1 MFAASERIVI
11 QPGLWEQKL
20 AQQQDP
26 LQRLAIIDQ
35 LAGHYAYTN
44 VLRAQQLLLEQWKLL
59 QQHEVEDFMF
69 RYFLNKM
76 VVQNQLYDF
85 TGAAETARQGI
96 DYLEAAG
103 SIKQLTEL
111 QIEYAGISIN
121 LGDLEAAERFLQKAM
136 KVLKNFPDQQLHS
149 RIACRR
155 GYLYLH
161 AGNHSIATE
170 QFLNA
175 VSMLEVKEESLPLR
189 DEYFRSLAFAGL
201 GQVYEHNEEYEKS
214 VRAFLQVVDLCERLG
229 MSNRL
234 AWHYL
239 NVGRAYLGLGEVA
252 PAKDYLQKV
261 IDTRDDLSL
270 EARASAYANL
280 GFCTFEEGDSTAALE
295 LLNRAE
301 HLHQELNPNDYSNL
315 CIIASWR
322 GRIET
327 EQGKYEAAQAS
338 FTEALRYAE
347 AEEDYKML
355 AEVHS
360 DFASLYAETEDFR
373 LAYEYQLD
381 HDRFL
386 EIYLEDQDRRQQQEL
401 EMKYQAARKQ
411 QETELLELKATRL
424 QLKALRAQMNPHFI
438 YNALNSIQHFITSNK
453 GAIASRY
460 LAKFAKLMRQSLEYS
475 DEESISLEKE
485 IEFLQDYLYINEKL
499 RFEDRLSYRVMVDD
513 DLEEDILG
521 VPTMIVQPYVE
532 NALEHGLRSRKDGL
546 ITVQFKLWDDDTI
559 CCTVEDN
566 GIGRTKALAQQQND
580 PNRQNYR
587 SRGTQITEKRL
598 ELLRRTKKQEVSVR
612 TIDLYDESTGV
623 ATGTRVEIMIPIVEI
638 QVK

>member
-1 MFAASERIVI
+1 MFAVTEQIVI
-11 QPGLWEQKL
+11 QPGIWEQKL
-20 AQQQDP
+20 AQQEDP

-44 VLRAQQLLLEQWKLL
+44 VLRAQQLLLEQWDLL

-85 TGAAETARQGI
+85 SGAAETASQGHA
-96 DYLEAAG
+96 YLEAAG

-121 LGDLEAAERFLQKAM
+121 LGDLEAAEHFLQKAL
-136 KVLKNFPDQQLHS
+136 KVLKSFPDQQLHS

-155 GYLYLH
+155 GYLHLH
-161 AGNHSIATE
+161 AGSYPEATE

-175 VSMLEVKEESLPLR
+175 ISMLEVKDQHLELR

-201 GQVYEHNEEYEKS
+201 GQVYQHNEEFQKS
-214 VRAFLQVVDLCERLG
+214 VKAFLRVIDLCERLG

-239 NVGRAYLGLGEVA
+239 NVGRAYLGLGQNEA
-252 PAKDYLQKV
+252 AKEYLQKV

-270 EARASAYANL
+270 QARASAYANL
-280 GFCTFEEGDSTAALE
+280 GYCTFEEGDLKSALE
-295 LLNRAE
+295 LLQRAE
-301 HLHQELNPNDYSNL
+301 HLHRELNPNDFSNVA
-315 CIIASWR
+315 IITSWR

-327 EQGKYEAAQAS
+327 EQGNYSTAQGS
-338 FTEALRYAE
+338 FNEALGYAE
-347 AEEDYKML
+347 AQGDYKML
-355 AEVHS
+355 AEVHR
-360 DFASLYAETEDFR
+360 DFATLYAEMEEYQ
-373 LAYEYQLD
+373 LAYEYQLE
-381 HDRFL
+381 HHR
-386 EIYLEDQDRRQQQEL
+386 YLESYLAEQDRRQQQEL
-401 EMKYQAARKQ
+401 EMKYQAARRQ

-453 GAIASRY
+453 GATASRY
-460 LAKFAKLMRQSLEYS
+460 LAKFAKLMRQSLDYS

-499 RFEDRLSYRVMVDD
+499 RFEDRLSYRVIVDD

-546 ITVQFKLWDDDTI
+546 ITVHFKLWDDDTI

-566 GIGRTKALAQQQND
+566 GIGRKKALAQQEND

-598 ELLRRTKKQEVSVR
+598 ELLRRSKNQEVFVR
-612 TIDLYDESTGV
+612 TVDLYEE
-623 ATGTRVEIMIPIVEI
+623 ATGKARGTLVEIKIPIVEI